1 MLRKDV
7 SKPCWHLQQVPGRFL
22 LPTSPN
28 GLTLNCLE
36 ESEGGGCD
44 EHRRCR
50 GRSRRTG
57 RLSVPLWVSQ
67 NLAKLFSRLEQACAL
82 ACHVFGEVQPGG
94 GRLVPLDPP
103 DAVWFIRHRHPDLY

>member
-7 SKPCWHLQQVPGRFL
+7 SKPCWQLQQVPGRFL

-50 GRSRRTG
+50 GRSPRTG
-57 RLSVPLWVSQ
+57 CCAVPLRVSQ
-67 NLAKLFSRLEQACAL
+67 NLAELFSRLEQACAL
-82 ACHVFGEVQPGG
+82 ARHVLRQVQPGG
-94 GRLVPLDPP
+94 GRFLPLDP
-103 DAVWFIRHRHPDLY
+103 